1 MVSQYICIDE
11 GTGDKTMKVELHFGD
26 VKGEQYEALIKYCC
40 ATCDYF
46 MLVYR
51 VKRTKALRGLQ
62 KDFLNRLRKYSVK
75 SRMDWGWAGTPCEFD
90 ERFDYRVCFYKIA
103 LGAEELLL
111 EAEHLYGFDGEDFP
125 QDLAFFRGNYCFL
138 YTRTGDGCSSV
149 VDPTKQDVAFLK
161 ERGIVHQRID
171 HENHEEERRRF
182 LEHLRKAG
190 ASPEL
195 DEENL
200 KCLEDGRLRLEE
212 SLYERLSSD
221 DI

>member
-1 MVSQYICIDE
+1 M
-11 GTGDKTMKVELHFGD
+11 
-26 VKGEQYEALIKYCC
+26 
-40 ATCDYF
+40 
-46 MLVYR
+46 
-51 VKRTKALRGLQ
+51 
-62 KDFLNRLRKYSVK
+62 
-75 SRMDWGWAGTPCEFD
+75 
-90 ERFDYRVCFYKIA
+90 
-103 LGAEELLL
+103 
-111 EAEHLYGFDGEDFP
+111 
-125 QDLAFFRGNYCFL
+125 
-138 YTRTGDGCSSV
+138 
-149 VDPTKQDVAFLK
+149 DPTKQDVAFLK